1 MNWIKIDFEY
11 TTQYG
16 VFRDALHLLENH
28 NLTEKEIVTMKEERL
43 NNWLAIVTSETNSNG

>member
-16 VFRDALHLLENH
+16 VFRDALHLPENH